1 MVLGTLAADWAP
13 NCVSIAVQWTDLT
26 HWNSLTESNSIHNPR
41 MISLR
46 REVSF
51 FTAYCMQRDGEKEG
65 VREDDRERERER
77 ERF

>member
-46 REVSF
+46 QEVF
-51 FTAYCMQRDGEKEG
+51 FLTAHCEQRDGGKEG
-65 VREDDRERERER
+65 RREGGREGG
-77 ERF
+77 